1 MTSVWYAIPSAS
13 TERAERCAS
22 AWREMG
28 YRVAILI
35 DGDTPEP
42 RGANLVM
49 RVPTYE
55 GYFASVNALSRR
67 LVIEDGAEI
76 VVTGGDDMFPD
87 PHHRADEIARDFRRD
102 FPDLC
107 GVMQPTGD
115 DMPGTDRICGSPWLG
130 REWILRGYDGTGPFH
145 GGYRQFYG
153 DEELRIVA
161 TRHDRMLDRPDLVQR
176 HEHWSRGGT
185 PTAYQKANDRHWP
198 IDQAL
203 FVERQAARFPGSGVA
218 A

>member
-1 MTSVWYAIPSAS
+1 MTVWYAIPSAS

-35 DGDTPEP
+35 DGPTMEP
-42 RGANLVM
+42 RGADLVV
-49 RVPTYE
+49 RVPAYE

-87 PHHRADEIARDFRRD
+87 PHHRADEIAADFRRD

-130 REWILRGYDGTGPFH
+130 REWILRGYEGTGPFWPYGH
-145 GGYRQFYG
+145 FFG

-161 TRHDRMLDRPDLVQR
+161 TRVDRLVDRPDLIQR
-176 HEHWSRGGT
+176 HEHWSRGGK
-185 PTAYQKANDRHWP
+185 PTDYQTANNRHWAP
-198 IDQAL
+198 DQAA
-203 FVERQAARFPGSGVA
+203 FVARALARFPGSA
-218 A
+218 LANA